1 MTMVMKLMLAGVLGV
16 AARNRQSA
24 APPPRPLIASGI
36 DELPMEPAPIEPSW
50 IIAGEPKARLSLHSR
65 AYDDQATTAV
75 WDCTA
80 GTFRWYF
87 GWDETVMI
95 LEGEVH
101 VTGEDGSQRTLRAGD
116 IAYFP
121 GKSWATWH
129 IDSYVRK
136 IAFCRKEFPAPI
148 NAALKLRD
156 RVRGTAE
163 RGGLAA

>member
-1 MTMVMKLMLAGVLGV
+1 MVLKLMLATMVGV
-16 AARNRQSA
+16 AVRSRQA
-24 APPPRPLIASGI
+24 DMTAPRPLIAASL
-36 DELPMEPAPIEPSW
+36 DNLEMAPAPIEPSW
-50 IIAGEPKARLSLHSR
+50 VIAGKPEARLSLHSR
-65 AYDDQATTAV
+65 AYDEQATTAI

-95 LEGEVH
+95 LDGEVH
-101 VTGEDGSQRTLRAGD
+101 VTGEDGSERTLKAGD

-148 NAALKLRD
+148 NLAFKLRD
-156 RVRGTAE
+156 RLRGTQAS
-163 RGGLAA
+163 GGLAA

>member
-1 MTMVMKLMLAGVLGV
+1 MVVKLMLATMVGV
-16 AARNRQSA
+16 AIRRSRPAELAR
-24 APPPRPLIASGI
+24 PRPLVASSL
-36 DELPMEPAPIEPSW
+36 DDLTMAPNPIEPSW
-50 IIAGEPKARLSLHSR
+50 IIAGKPEARLSMHSR
-65 AYDDQATTAV
+65 AYDDQATTAI

-101 VTGEDGSQRTLRAGD
+101 ITAEDGSERTLMAGD

-121 GKSWATWH
+121 AKSWATWH

-148 NAALKLRD
+148 NLALKLRE
-156 RVRGTAE
+156 RLRGGRPAA
-163 RGGLAA
+163 GGLAA

>member
-1 MTMVMKLMLAGVLGV
+1 MVFKLMFV
-16 AARNRQSA
+16 AVVGA
-24 APPPRPLIASGI
+24 AMRSRSTEEKMPRPLIAASL
-36 DELPMEPAPIEPSW
+36 DDLEMAPKPIEPSW
-50 IIAGEPKARLSLHSR
+50 ILAGNPEARLSLHSR
-65 AYDDQATTAV
+65 AYDEQATTAI

-101 VTGEDGSQRTLRAGD
+101 ITAEDGSQRTLRAGD

-129 IDSYVRK
+129 IDTYVRK
-136 IAFCRKEFPAPI
+136 IAFCRKEFPAPV
-148 NAALKLRD
+148 NMALKWRD
-156 RVRGTAE
+156 RLRRSGPAS
-163 RGGLAA
+163 GGLAA